1 MDDNLKTVFLHKI
14 GINLNNLPVE
24 FQKHLYQKFTDLQ
37 DRKILLAAS
46 GGLDSTVLGHLL
58 HMLKLNFEVAHVN
71 FGLRNSDSDED
82 ERFVK
87 SLASDWN
94 TPFHNIHFETL
105 PYALEKGIS
114 VQMAAR
120 DLRYEWFSKTCEE
133 NGIDFVFT
141 AHHADDNLETFLIH
155 FLRGSGLDGLC
166 GIPERNGNIIRPL
179 LPFSKNELEIFA
191 KENNWPWRED
201 ASNAETKYKRN
212 KIRHQ
217 IIPLLKEINPAV
229 LNTFQ
234 STVNHLQQ
242 SRDLVNTHIK
252 EITPVIKINDSLTEV
267 QYDISKIMALENPKA
282 YVYEFFK
289 DYGFTDWDSVYELL
303 SAQTGKKVLSK
314 THYLLS
320 NRGFLCLGKNEER
333 ADNQYFITTDTE
345 EVLFDGY
352 RLCFKK
358 PVIDNT
364 ESEIEVIRKNS
375 ELNLIFVDADKIA
388 YPLVLRHWKKGDYFY
403 PLGLNGK
410 KKISK
415 YLKDLKLSLTEKQD
429 IWLLCSNDKVVW
441 VPGKRLDDRFK
452 TTEKTKNILQISIKK

>member
-1 MDDNLKTVFLHKI
+1 MDDNLKTVLLHKI

-24 FQKHLYQKFTDLQ
+24 FQKHLYQKFPDLR

-71 FGLRNSDSDED
+71 FGLRSSDSDED

-94 TPFHNIHFETL
+94 TPFHSIYFDTG
-105 PYALEKGIS
+105 PFAMEKGIS

-133 NGIDFVFT
+133 NDIDFVFT

-191 KENNWPWRED
+191 KENSLSWRED

-234 STVNHLQQ
+234 STISHLKQ

-252 EITPVIKINDSLTEV
+252 EIIPVIKKNDLPKEV
-267 QYDISKIMALENPKA
+267 QYDITKIMALENPKA
-282 YVYEFFK
+282 YLYEFFK
-289 DYGFTDWDSVYELL
+289 DYDFTDWDSVYDLL
-303 SAQTGKKVLSK
+303 FAQTGKKVLSK
-314 THYLLS
+314 SHYLLS

-333 ADNQYFITTDTE
+333 ADNHYFINADTD

-358 PVIDNT
+358 THDGYP
-364 ESEIEVIRKNS
+364 ESEIEVIESNS
-375 ELNLIFVDADKIA
+375 DLNAIFADADKLA
-388 YPLVLRHWKKGDYFY
+388 YPLVLRHWKKGIIFI
-403 PLGLNGK
+403 L
-410 KKISK
+410 
-415 YLKDLKLSLTEKQD
+415 
-429 IWLLCSNDKVVW
+429 W
-441 VPGKRLDDRFK
+441 V
-452 TTEKTKNILQISIKK
+452 

>member
-1 MDDNLKTVFLHKI
+1 MHKI

-24 FQKHLYQKFTDLQ
+24 FQKHLYQKFPDIL

-58 HMLKLNFEVAHVN
+58 HRLKLNFEVAHVN

-87 SLASDWN
+87 SIASNWN
-94 TPFHNIHFETL
+94 SPFHSIHFDTG
-105 PYALEKGIS
+105 PYAMEKGIS

-191 KENNWPWRED
+191 KEHNCLWRED
-201 ASNAETKYKRN
+201 SSNAETKYKRN
-212 KIRHQ
+212 KIRLQ

-234 STVNHLQQ
+234 STINHLQQ
-242 SRDLVNTHIK
+242 SRDLVNIHIK
-252 EITPVIKINDSLTEV
+252 EIIPVIKKNNLQTEE
-267 QYDISKIMALENPKA
+267 QYDITKIMALENPKA
-282 YVYEFFK
+282 YLYEFFK
-289 DYGFTDWDSVYELL
+289 DFGFTDWDSVYDLL
-303 SAQTGKKVLSK
+303 FSQTGKKVLSK
-314 THYLLS
+314 SHYLLN
-320 NRGFLCLGKNEER
+320 NRGFLCLGIIEER
-333 ADNQYFITTDTE
+333 TDNQYFINADTE

-352 RLCFKK
+352 SMGFKNQC
-358 PVIDNT
+358 IDNP
-364 ESEIEVIRKNS
+364 ESEIEIIEKNS
-375 ELNLIFVDADKIA
+375 DPNMIFVDADKIE

-415 YLKDLKLSLTEKQD
+415 FLKDLKLSLTEKQD
-429 IWLLCSNDKVVW
+429 IWLLCSNDKIVW
-441 VPGKRLDDRFK
+441 VPGKRLDDRYK
-452 TTEKTKNILQISIKK
+452 TTATTKNIIKISIKK